1 MTIEF
6 ANWRIS
12 QNFLVFTKLEES
24 SFYSI
29 TCFHQLVTNLLELW
43 RCFFLHQPFVDRN
56 SPWGFEN
63 LDPPKNLHKSL
74 SNPPK
79 KKWSRSLFWGQEFTT
94 TARCLV
100 WFRGISAENQWG
112 SPPIRHCQTWTCTI
126 CLTHQWATCSHPAL
140 WWLIA
145 WNCGVQYE
153 QICDFHLVG
162 GRHPNSRPM
171 GAKKVAKLSSVW
183 GANMICYQH
192 PCLGWRPVLIG
203 NKNSPYS
210 CQNSQYCRTYV
221 LGIFPSTGLCLV
233 AVDCHHSLKSECS
246 LNAAK
251 NQKDTYILIFKKP
264 NSQTCQILPVPV
276 ASCARYTE

>member
-6 ANWRIS
+6 GNWRIS
-12 QNFLVFTKLEES
+12 QKKILFLQS
-24 SFYSI
+24 WR
-29 TCFHQLVTNLLELW
+29 NLLSIRSHVSISLW
-43 RCFFLHQPFVDRN
+43 QSVGASERFFLQHFVAGIRN
-56 SPWGFEN
+56 EDLKILIHPKIFIN
-63 LDPPKNLHKSL
+63 LFPT
-74 SNPPK
+74 PPK
-79 KKWSRSLFWGQEFTT
+79 KNDLTPIFFGQEFTT

-100 WFRGISAENQWG
+100 WFRGISAKNQWG

-210 CQNSQYCRTYV
+210 RHNS
-221 LGIFPSTGLCLV
+221 
-233 AVDCHHSLKSECS
+233 
-246 LNAAK
+246 
-251 NQKDTYILIFKKP
+251 
-264 NSQTCQILPVPV
+264 
-276 ASCARYTE
+276 